1 MKDFDCIIQQFETE
15 WDTNGFF
22 DRVRNGEYDQQ
33 RAQEILE
40 ILRTISIGEDELL
53 PKRLVSLLWYLP
65 SFLGWQSERVAK
77 RNGDMVAYQKFVTE
91 IFNTLEEI
99 LGVP

>member
-1 MKDFDCIIQQFETE
+1 MDIGAIVEELEAE

-22 DRVRNGEYDQQ
+22 DRVRNGEYDAARGQAVLATL
-33 RAQEILE
+33 RA
-40 ILRTISIGEDELL
+40 ISIGDEEMV

-65 SFLGWQSERVAK
+65 SFLAWQTERIAE
-77 RNGDMVAYQKFVTE
+77 RGGDRTSYERFATE
-91 IFNTLEEI
+91 VLTTLQEV